1 MVGYGDVTVEQSWV
15 VCRGGIATY
24 SVVSS
29 STGTVLS
36 GLVKAR
42 YRGVRYSKGKVE
54 LSRVVYSV
62 IMCR

>member
-1 MVGYGDVTVEQSWV
+1 MTVEQSWV

-42 YRGVRYSKGKVE
+42 YCNGRVE
-54 LSRVVYSV
+54 QSCVYCDNV
-62 IMCR
+62 

>member
-42 YRGVRYSKGKVE
+42 YRKGKVE